1 MKITLRQL
9 EVFDAVATLGS
20 LSSAADRL
28 GMSQSAASSAISDL
42 QVVLGRPLFAHAK
55 GRALQITDEGRRLQS
70 TVRSVL
76 SKVQDMETAQDAPI
90 GGKLVIGATTMIADA
105 VLAPICV
112 EFLKLHPD
120 VQLRIESASS
130 MDLFE
135 RLMRFELETALVENF
150 PEVDGFELTVW
161 RSDELWLVVGPTHPL
176 AQRGRMRIEDLAGA
190 RWCSREQRSTTASRL
205 RWLLHEKLGQ
215 VPLAIESNSN
225 EALRRASM
233 MGAGIACL
241 SSLLVRD
248 DVAAGRL
255 VRLDVSDFRFT
266 RALSLAR
273 PRNMWR
279 SRAAAAFDS
288 FLLERSD
295 REGGIPSASNPS
307 EIPIGVYDELPIVRK
322 LGAC

>member
-28 GMSQSAASSAISDL
+28 GMSQSAASSAVSDL

-55 GRALQITDEGRRLQS
+55 GRALQITDEGKRLQA

-76 SKVQDMETAQDAPI
+76 SKVQDMETAQDAPL
-90 GGKLVIGATTMIADA
+90 GGKLVIGATGMIADA

-112 EFLKLHPD
+112 DFLKLHPA
-120 VQLRIESASS
+120 VQIKIESASS

-161 RSDELWLVVGPTHPL
+161 RSDELWLVVGPSHPL
-176 AQRGRMRIEDLAGA
+176 ARRGRMRIEDLAGE

-225 EALRRASM
+225 DALRTASK

-241 SSLLVRD
+241 SSVLVRD
-248 DVAAGRL
+248 DVAAGDL
-255 VRLDVSDFRFT
+255 VRLDVADFSFT

-279 SRAAAAFDS
+279 SRVAAAFDS

-295 REGGIPSASNPS
+295 RRGSVSPASNPS
-307 EIPIGVYDELPIVRK
+307 EIPMGVYDELPIVRK